1 MILDL
6 DLEGSLDPGRVGSK
20 AARLALGR
28 QAGLPVL
35 PGVVVEAAESSAH
48 MRLGAGKLSSRGSGG
63 ARLAITA
70 EPLLFADELVQRGS
84 ELGDQL
90 VARSST
96 LLESSGVF
104 SGAFTSY
111 LELLPADLPRAVT
124 GCWASAFSVAA
135 LERQD
140 AASIAPGSFPMAVLI
155 QPGLDP
161 IASGTARLDDD
172 GTVTVHG
179 VKGSPAPLLQGWA
192 TGHEGSIGGL
202 EGTWTGAEL
211 IDLLGMPVLDEIA
224 ALIRQAQET
233 TGANHCE
240 WALEDRVWLLQL
252 DELAR
257 PEPAPSPIQI
267 DLAMAPE
274 LSRLAGIVGRAA
286 GRLGERF
293 LLPWALAGLPR
304 EVGVVDQLPSGAVDR
319 AEEMSLRLTAET
331 WGLPADEAMEA
342 ARHCMSLLL
351 GPDPGPALELIRR
364 LRTADPNRSAEL
376 VALVE
381 ALERAENGRRRGVGR
396 WEPFLAS
403 VALATG
409 VHHQGTPAAAGVGA
423 GRLARIGSPGDAATF
438 PRRGIIYAPQPI
450 PNLAPLLWDA
460 AGLVTA
466 SGSPAAHLFES
477 ARALGVPAVCGARL
491 PVGDQMV
498 AVNGHTGVAATLGQ

>member
-1 MILDL
+1 
-6 DLEGSLDPGRVGSK
+6 
-20 AARLALGR
+20 LALGR
-28 QAGLPVL
+28 QGGLPVL
-35 PGVVVEAAESSAH
+35 PGVVVEAAESSFH

-63 ARLAITA
+63 ARLAITS
-70 EPLLFADELVQRGS
+70 EPLPFADELVSRGS
-84 ELGDQL
+84 ELGDRL

-96 LLESSGVF
+96 LLESSGEF
-104 SGAFTSY
+104 AGAFTSY

-140 AASIAPGSFPMAVLI
+140 AATVAPGSFPMAILI
-155 QPGLDP
+155 QPALDP
-161 IASGTARLDDD
+161 TAGGTARIEDN

-179 VKGSPAPLLQGWA
+179 VKGSPAPLLQGWV
-192 TGHEGSIGGL
+192 TGHEAAVSPPVGG
-202 EGTWTGAEL
+202 WNGAEL
-211 IDLLGMPVLDEIA
+211 IDLLGVPVLDEIA
-224 ALIRQAQET
+224 ALIRRAQET

-257 PEPAPSPIQI
+257 PEPAPSPLQI
-267 DLAMAPE
+267 DRAMAPD
-274 LSRLAGIVGRAA
+274 LARLAGIVARAA

-304 EVGVVDQLPSGAVDR
+304 DVEMIEHLPAGAVDR
-319 AEEMSLRLTAET
+319 VEKMSRRLTAET
-331 WGLPADEAMEA
+331 WGLPADEALEA

-351 GPDPGPALELIRR
+351 GPDPVQALEQIRR
-364 LRTADPNRSAEL
+364 LRTADPRGSAEL
-376 VALVE
+376 VALVA
-381 ALERAENGRRRGVGR
+381 ALEHEEAGRRRGVGR

-403 VALATG
+403 VVLATG
-409 VHHQGTPAAAGVGA
+409 DHHQGTPAAAGVGA
-423 GRLARIGSPGDAATF
+423 GRIARIGDPGDAATF
-438 PRRGIIYAPQPI
+438 PRRGILYAPQPI

-460 AGLVTA
+460 AGLVTE

-491 PVGDQMV
+491 PDGDHLA
-498 AVNGHTGVAATLGQ
+498 AVDGHDGVVATLCL